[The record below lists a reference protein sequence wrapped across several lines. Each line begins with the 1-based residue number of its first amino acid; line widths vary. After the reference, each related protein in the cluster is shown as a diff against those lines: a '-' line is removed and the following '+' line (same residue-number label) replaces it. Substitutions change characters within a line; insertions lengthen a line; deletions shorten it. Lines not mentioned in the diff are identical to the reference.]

1 MKKTLPKTKM
11 TLRMFVFGNKGKN
24 GLLRMVPFYFIMI
37 CAGFIFLYPLIGALV
52 TSLLSP
58 EDLVDPTVKW
68 IPTQFYLG
76 NYIQAYKTLNF
87 LKSFFHSL
95 LMSVI
100 PAVLQTAAAAVIGF
114 GLARFRFP
122 GKTLMVLLAVGTFF
136 VPQQVTLIPRYL
148 LFDKYEMLNTVWSV
162 YLPAITGQG
171 INSAIFIL
179 VFMQFFRSYPL
190 VLDEAAELDGANKW
204 TVFFK
209 IGLPMAK
216 SAIVLSLLFSF
227 VWYWNETLQSNL
239 LFGEAYI
246 TLPMMLQQ
254 FTYRFEAMFGADA
267 ASGGITVST
276 AISMAGTI
284 LSILP
289 VLILY
294 MFMQKQFVESI
305 EKTGITGE

>member
-1 MKKTLPKTKM
+1 MKKTLPKTK
-11 TLRMFVFGNKGKN
+11 LSIRKLVLGNKGKN
-24 GLLRMVPFYFIMI
+24 GLLRMVPFYFVMI
-37 CAGFIFLYPLIGALV
+37 CAAFIFLYPLLGALV
-52 TSLLSP
+52 TSFLSP
-58 EDLVDPTVKW
+58 EDLVDPTVSW
-68 IPTQFYLG
+68 IPTQLYFG
-76 NYIQAYKTLNF
+76 NYIQAYEILNF

-100 PAVLQTAAAAVIGF
+100 PALLQTAAAAVIGF
-114 GLARFRFP
+114 GLARFRFF
-122 GKTLMVLLAVGTFF
+122 GKTLMVVLMVCTFF

-148 LFDKYEMLNTVWSV
+148 LFDEYEMLNTVWSV

-179 VFMQFFRSYPL
+179 VFMQFFKSYPL

-239 LFGEAYI
+239 LFGGAYV

-254 FTYRFEAMFGADA
+254 FTARFEAMFGADA
-267 ASGGITVST
+267 SGGAVTVST
-276 AISMAGTI
+276 AISMAGTL

-294 MFMQKQFVESI
+294 VIMQKQFVESI